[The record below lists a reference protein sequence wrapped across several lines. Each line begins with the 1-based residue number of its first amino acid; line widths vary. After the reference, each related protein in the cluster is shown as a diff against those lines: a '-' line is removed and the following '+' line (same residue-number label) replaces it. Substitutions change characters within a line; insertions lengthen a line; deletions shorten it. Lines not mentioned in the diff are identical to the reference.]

1 MRKVRLA
8 IVEFFCYLIIH
19 VHFLR
24 GNLMPSSHTDTPDQV
39 SLAADIVAA
48 YVSHNS
54 VPSGGLADLIH
65 SVHAA
70 LTKLGAVTAAPEPEA
85 LVPAVPIRKSVTP
98 DYLICLDDG
107 RKFKSLRRHI
117 GSLGMTPDQYREKW
131 NLPKDYPMVAPNYA
145 ATRSALAKKIGLG
158 NFRKGAAKK

>member
-1 MRKVRLA
+1 MA
-8 IVEFFCYLIIH
+8 
-19 VHFLR
+19 
-24 GNLMPSSHTDTPDQV
+24 SSKTE
-39 SLAADIVAA
+39 SEIALSADIVAA

-54 VPSGGLADLIH
+54 VPSGDLAALIS
-65 SVHAA
+65 SVHATLA
-70 LTKLGAVTAAPEPEA
+70 KLGADTAALEPAA

-107 RKFKSLRRHI
+107 KRFKSLRRHI

-131 NLPKDYPMVAPNYA
+131 NLPKDYPMVAPNYT

-158 NFRKGAAKK
+158 RKAKGT

>member
-1 MRKVRLA
+1 MA
-8 IVEFFCYLIIH
+8 
-19 VHFLR
+19 
-24 GNLMPSSHTDTPDQV
+24 SSKTE
-39 SLAADIVAA
+39 SEIALSAEIVAA

-54 VPSGGLADLIH
+54 VPSGDLAALIS
-65 SVHAA
+65 SVHAT
-70 LTKLGAVTAAPEPEA
+70 LTKLGADTAAPEPEA

-131 NLPKDYPMVAPNYA
+131 GLPRDYPMVAPNYA

-158 NFRKGAAKK
+158 NLRKGAAKK